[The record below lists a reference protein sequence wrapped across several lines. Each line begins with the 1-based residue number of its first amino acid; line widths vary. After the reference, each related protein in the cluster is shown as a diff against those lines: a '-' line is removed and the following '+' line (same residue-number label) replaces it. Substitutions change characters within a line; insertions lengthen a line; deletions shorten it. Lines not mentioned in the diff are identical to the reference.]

1 MSEHWHMQTDAEGIT
16 WLHFDQSDSPVNTLN
31 ETTLGE
37 LDRHLRILEKRSGAT
52 GLVIL
57 SDKPGG
63 FIAGADVKQFKGL
76 RDAAQAESYMQR
88 VHTILAR
95 LERLPMPTLA
105 LIKGFCLGGGLELAL
120 ACDYRIAADD
130 RSTRLGF
137 PEVRLGIFPGFG
149 GSVRSIRLIG
159 PLKAL
164 PLMLSGRTL
173 DGHKARHLG
182 LVEMAVPERQL
193 QAAARSLLLNP
204 PAHHRLPW
212 HSRILSYWPFSPLLA
227 GVMRRQTRKKVD
239 PRHYPAPFRLIDHW
253 QHNGHDMTRLYAS
266 EAKEVS
272 QLITGPTAQNLIRLF
287 LLQERLKSA
296 GNRQESGVEQVHV
309 IGGGIMGGDIAAWCA
324 LKGMRVTLQDRGPEQ
339 LQKAI
344 KRAHGLF
351 QKRLKLPRLIRTAS
365 DRLLPDWRGDGIA
378 AADLVIEAIF
388 EDVDAKQAL
397 YRELEPRLQPGALLA
412 TNTSSIPLE
421 TLSEALEWPGRL
433 IGLHF
438 FNPVAKM
445 PLVELVH
452 GAQTQQELLVRGA
465 AFCRQID
472 RLPLP
477 VASSPGFLVNRIL
490 MPYLLEAVV
499 LLEEGVPAVAIDRA
513 ATRFGMPVGPVQLA
527 DQVGL
532 DICLSVAQKLQ
543 FLHAEPVPP
552 LLLQKVEAGD
562 LGRKSGKGFYDY
574 DGHGKIKTVTGASAG
589 DATEIGERMIYRLLN
604 EAVACL
610 REQVVADADLLD
622 AGVVFGTGFAPFR
635 GGPMQYIHDQ
645 GWDACQEQL
654 HSLEQRHG
662 PRFAADEGWQSLAEE
677 RSTNRQVLHKAKT
690 DDITMAHVTHYRKVD
705 RV

>member
-1 MSEHWHMQTDAEGIT
+1 MTEHWHMQIDDEGII
-16 WLHFDQSDSPVNTLN
+16 WLHFDQSGSSVNTLN
-31 ETTLGE
+31 EATLGE
-37 LDRHLRILEKRSGAT
+37 LDRHLRTVERRSGTT

-57 SDKPGG
+57 SDKSGG

-76 RDAAQAESYMQR
+76 HDAAQAEDYMQR
-88 VHTILAR
+88 VHAILAR

-130 RSTRLGF
+130 GATRLGF

-149 GSVRSIRLIG
+149 GSVRSVALLG
-159 PLKAL
+159 ALKAL
-164 PLMLSGRTL
+164 PLMLTGRTL
-173 DGHKARHLG
+173 DARKGQHLG
-182 LVEMAVPERQL
+182 LVEMVVPERQL
-193 QAAARSLLLNP
+193 QAAARSLIVNP
-204 PAHHRLPW
+204 PTRHRQPW
-212 HSRILSYWPFSPLLA
+212 HSRMLSYWPFSPVLA
-227 GVMRRQTRKKVD
+227 GIMHRQTRKKVD

-253 QHNGHDMTRLYAS
+253 RLNAHDTTRMYAS
-266 EAKEVS
+266 EAREVA
-272 QLITGPTAQNLIRLF
+272 QLITSPTAQNLIRLF
-287 LLQERLKSA
+287 LLQERLKSKGGAQDA
-296 GNRQESGVEQVHV
+296 GIEQVHV

-339 LQKAI
+339 LRQAL
-344 KRAHGLF
+344 KRAHSLF
-351 QKRLKLPRLIRTAS
+351 RKRLKIPRLIRAAA
-365 DRLLPDWRGDGIA
+365 DRLIPDWRGDGIP

-397 YRELEPRLQPGALLA
+397 YRELEHRLKPGALLA

-421 TLSEALEWPGRL
+421 TLTEALEQPGRL

-438 FNPVAKM
+438 FNPVSKM
-445 PLVELVH
+445 PLVELVQ
-452 GAQTQQELLVRGA
+452 GAQTQQNLLVRGA

-490 MPYLLEAVV
+490 MPYLMEAVV
-499 LLEEGVPAVAIDRA
+499 LLQEGIPAAAIDRA

-532 DICLSVAQKLQ
+532 DICLAVAQKLQ

-574 DGHGKIKTVTGASAG
+574 DQHGKMGTTSGAQAG
-589 DATEIGERMIYRLLN
+589 EASEIGERMIYRLLN

-610 REQVVADADLLD
+610 REQVVTDADLLD

-635 GGPMQYIHDQ
+635 GGPMQYIRDL
-645 GWDACQEQL
+645 GWDDCQQRL
-654 HSLEQRHG
+654 RSLEQRYG
-662 PRFAADEGWQSLAEE
+662 PRFAVDKGWRLFAEE
-677 RSTNRQVLHKAKT
+677 KSPSRQAFHKAENDAIK
-690 DDITMAHVTHYRKVD
+690 MAPLIHY
-705 RV
+705 